1 MVEKMKSVR
10 KEPPRIVLA
19 THDDGSI
26 QGIITPD
33 TVNVDC
39 PTGTVFDY
47 VLYLFT
53 AYYAWGLNFPRVYH
67 LLSFLQVHVLHNE
80 VESSAFRGVA
90 LVKLEKA
97 LHL

>member
-1 MVEKMKSVR
+1 
-10 KEPPRIVLA
+10 VLA
-19 THDDGSI
+19 THEDGSI
-26 QGIITPD
+26 QAIITAD

-47 VLYLFT
+47 VLYLFA
-53 AYYAWGLNFPRVYH
+53 AYYAWGLNFPRAYQ
-67 LLSFLQVHVLHNE
+67 LLSFLQIHVLHDE
-80 VESSAFRGVA
+80 VETAFRGAA